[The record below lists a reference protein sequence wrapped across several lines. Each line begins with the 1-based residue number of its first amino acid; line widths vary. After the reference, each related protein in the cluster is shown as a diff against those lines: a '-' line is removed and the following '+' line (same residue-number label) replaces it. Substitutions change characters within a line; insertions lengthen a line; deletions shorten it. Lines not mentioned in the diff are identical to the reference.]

1 MPRAAAR
8 ARRTPHADKKARRA
22 MKTQFN
28 RGSLVRSALMVTRA
42 TYVTYFTGLIIST
55 ITARSLDPDDYG
67 RYSYVVWLS
76 GLLIIAC
83 TNGLTITG
91 IKFVAECLGREDA
104 SGAGRVY
111 ALMRRYFFAST
122 VVATLVLAVALP
134 FVRPAGW
141 QYGWL
146 FLAGIVLVSGLAK
159 GLYLLHSSV
168 AKGHGNFSVES
179 NTTNLSGV
187 LGVIATC
194 VLAALHAPLAGY
206 LLLFA
211 ALGIVHLLLARYAL
225 RKTPIHVEAGP
236 VDAATVRRLRA
247 HLAWTVLMVVLVTA
261 SNRTVETFLLNRT
274 AGAEAV
280 GFFIIAATLARG
292 GADLLSSG
300 LTAVLLP
307 AMAHSYG
314 QGGIGQVN
322 RILSHAMR
330 YFAFFGLLL
339 AGAGAFCAALAVD
352 LMYGAKYA
360 PVAGVLQAMM
370 VIAGLTLAE
379 GAVNAVL
386 ITIDQQRLRV
396 MLTVAAVAVSAALA
410 FVLVPRYGLA
420 GAVAGHV
427 AARAVVFVTGLA
439 LTSLQLRMRLPWRD
453 LGKLA
458 TAAAIAALVAW
469 GVLQLDA
476 NRWMGLAAAMV
487 YAAVFGAGALL
498 LGAWQRED
506 LAMFAAL
513 SERYPRVGLM
523 MARLGLR

>member
-1 MPRAAAR
+1 MTR
-8 ARRTPHADKKARRA
+8 
-22 MKTQFN
+22 FN

-42 TYVTYFTGLIIST
+42 TYVTYFTGLVMST
-55 ITARSLDPDDYG
+55 IAARQLGPDDFG

-76 GLLIIAC
+76 GLLVIAC
-83 TNGLTITG
+83 TNGLNITG
-91 IKFVAECLGREDA
+91 IKFVAESLGRGDPD
-104 SGAGRVY
+104 GAARIYG
-111 ALMRRYFFAST
+111 LMRRYFMAS
-122 VVATLVLAVALP
+122 AVLASAALLAALP
-134 FVRPAGW
+134 FAHPDGW

-146 FLAGIVLVSGLAK
+146 FLAGVVLVSGLAK
-159 GLYLLHSSV
+159 GLYLLHSSM
-168 AKGHGNFSVES
+168 AKGHGDFAVES

-187 LGVIATC
+187 LGVLLTC
-194 VLAALHAPLAGY
+194 ALAAFHATLPAY

-211 ALGIVHLLLARYAL
+211 ALGIAHLVLARLAL
-225 RKTPIHVEAGP
+225 RGRPIHFARGAVEEA
-236 VDAATVRRLRA
+236 VVRRLRA

-322 RILSHAMR
+322 GILSHALR

-339 AGAGAFCAALAVD
+339 AGTGAFCAALAVE
-352 LMYGAKYA
+352 LMYGGRYA

-370 VIAGLTLAE
+370 VIAGLTLGE

-386 ITIDQQRLRV
+386 TTIDKQRLRV
-396 MLTVAAVAVSAALA
+396 MLTIAALVVSAALA
-410 FVLVPRYGLA
+410 FLLVPRHGLA
-420 GAVAGHV
+420 GAVAAHV
-427 AARAVVFVTGLA
+427 ASRIVVFVTSLA
-439 LTSLQLRMRLPWRD
+439 LTTLQLRMRLPWRD
-453 LGKLA
+453 LGRLA
-458 TAAAIAALVAW
+458 LAAAVAAVVAW

-476 NRWMGLAAAMV
+476 NHWMGLAAAV
-487 YAAVFGAGALL
+487 AYAAVFGAGTLL

-506 LAMFAAL
+506 MAMFAAL
-513 SERYPRVGLM
+513 SERYPRVGM
-523 MARLGLR
+523 VIARLGLR